1 MLLAACLR
9 GEPGRQLQ
17 MPELREADYYWIAG
31 RIFAN
36 ETGGKLR
43 YLVHWNEGEDFPSM
57 GIGHFIWFP
66 EGVDAPFDESFP
78 TMLEYVKGEVDEC
91 APVPAWLAGDE
102 VPDAP
107 WPDKA
112 TFDAERD
119 SDPAK
124 GDSDRIS
131 SLRDWLAK
139 TAPEQSRY
147 IVANFAARWNALELD
162 DKDVLTG
169 VLQRLGKIPV
179 VEGDVRGDAG
189 LGKEQR

>member
-1 MLLAACLR
+1 MFSPVPDRWLRRKHGAFLFALPVVAVLLAACLR

-78 TMLEYVKGEVDEC
+78 TMLEYVKAEVDEC
-91 APVPAWLAGDE
+91 APVPAWLAGH
-102 VPDAP
+102 
-107 WPDKA
+107 
-112 TFDAERD
+112 
-119 SDPAK
+119 
-124 GDSDRIS
+124 
-131 SLRDWLAK
+131 
-139 TAPEQSRY
+139 
-147 IVANFAARWNALELD
+147 
-162 DKDVLTG
+162 
-169 VLQRLGKIPV
+169 
-179 VEGDVRGDAG
+179 
-189 LGKEQR
+189 